1 MLKFSGTYKKRLSII
16 KIIDFSMSD
25 TKIVITVGP
34 ACDEEIVLKKLF
46 VNGLSAVRINTAH
59 AEKGYISRI
68 KNRVEKL
75 NKELDTFVGVMV
87 DLKGPELRTVDTDG
101 FLIKAGVKYEL
112 SNKTKKG
119 ESIQINFPNIL
130 EALDA
135 GDNILMSDGKFRF
148 QVLSKS
154 SNGIIVKA
162 LDSGQIR
169 DKSRVNVPGKYL
181 DLGVLTNKDET
192 FLKESIKANV
202 DFFAL
207 SFVQKKENV
216 EELQKIVMENHGNQA
231 IISKIETKSGLKNL
245 SDIVKVSDFI
255 MVARGD
261 LGVELPLEEIG
272 LIQKKI
278 ISESHKYGVPTIVAT
293 QMLESMVNASSPT
306 RAEVSDIT
314 NAILDNTDAVML
326 SEETAIGKFPEQAVL
341 YLKKI
346 LNYVETKTLKFN
358 EPAEFLG
365 NRVAYSIC
373 KASKVIAEEIEA
385 DGIVAFTRSGNTA
398 RMISAVRPGV
408 PIYSVVTDSGLA
420 RRINLLRGIKPLLV
434 SDKQDLENS
443 EYIAN
448 LERVYGIKKGSR
460 LVVTSGAPYFK
471 FGGTNDVMIITAGEF
486 LGRGYPS
493 GRSVKGLVSTNEKT
507 GDILFVDSEID
518 AVQEHFKNFKGII
531 FTKPVNHEIMDEIEK
546 LGITGVYNTK
556 MLKKIKEKDT
566 VFIDGYTG
574 IITK

>member
-1 MLKFSGTYKKRLSII
+1 
-16 KIIDFSMSD
+16 MSD
-25 TKIVITVGP
+25 TKIVVTVGP

-59 AEKGYISRI
+59 AEKGYITKIKSR
-68 KNRVEKL
+68 VDTL
-75 NKELDTFVGVMV
+75 NKELNTFVGVIV

-101 FLIKAGVKYEL
+101 YLISAGSKYEL

-130 EALDA
+130 EGLDV

-148 QVLSKS
+148 QVVSKS
-154 SNGIIVKA
+154 SNGIFVKA
-162 LDSGQIR
+162 LDSGMIR

-181 DLGVLTNKDET
+181 DLGVLTDKDEL
-192 FLKESIKANV
+192 FLKESINANV

-216 EELQKIVMENHGNQA
+216 EELQKIVMENHGDQA
-231 IISKIETKSGLKNL
+231 IISKIETKSGLRNL
-245 SDIVKVSDFI
+245 NDIVKVSDFI

-341 YLKKI
+341 YLRKI
-346 LNYVETKTLKFN
+346 LDFVETKTLKFD

-365 NRVAYSIC
+365 NRVAYSIS
-373 KASKVIAEEIEA
+373 KASKIIAEEIEA
-385 DGIVAFTRSGNTA
+385 DGIVAFTMSGNTA

-408 PIYSVVTDSGLA
+408 PIYSVITDQGLA

-434 SDKQDLENS
+434 SDKQDFES
-443 EYIAN
+443 GEYIAE
-448 LERVYGIKKGSR
+448 LERVYRIKKGSR

-471 FGGTNDVMIITAGEF
+471 YGGTNDVMIITAGEF

-493 GRSVKGLVSTNEKT
+493 GRSVKGFVSKDKKS
-507 GDILFVDSEID
+507 GDILFVDYEID
-518 AVQEHFKNFKGII
+518 EIQKHFKNFKGII
-531 FTKPVNHEIMDEIEK
+531 FTKPVNHRIMDEIEK
-546 LGITGVYNTK
+546 LGITAVYNTK
-556 MLKKIKEKDT
+556 ILKKIKEKDT

-574 IITK
+574 IISK

>member
-1 MLKFSGTYKKRLSII
+1 
-16 KIIDFSMSD
+16 MSD
-25 TKIVITVGP
+25 TKIVVTVGP
-34 ACDEEIVLKKLF
+34 ACEEEIVLKKLF

-59 AEKGYISRI
+59 AEKGYITKIKSR
-68 KNRVEKL
+68 VDTL
-75 NKELDTFVGVMV
+75 NKELNTFVGVIV

-101 FLIKAGVKYEL
+101 YLISAGSKYEL

-130 EALDA
+130 EGLDV

-148 QVLSKS
+148 QVVSKS
-154 SNGIIVKA
+154 SNGIFVKA
-162 LDSGQIR
+162 LDSGMIR

-181 DLGVLTNKDET
+181 DLGVLTDKDEL
-192 FLKESIKANV
+192 FLKESINANV

-216 EELQKIVMENHGNQA
+216 EELQKIVMENHGDQA
-231 IISKIETKSGLKNL
+231 IISKIETKSGLRNL
-245 SDIVKVSDFI
+245 NDIVKVSDFI

-346 LNYVETKTLKFN
+346 LDFVETKTLKFD

-365 NRVAYSIC
+365 NRVAYSIS
-373 KASKVIAEEIEA
+373 KASKIIAEEIEA

-408 PIYSVVTDSGLA
+408 PIYSVITDQGLA

-434 SDKQDLENS
+434 SDKQDFESS
-443 EYIAN
+443 EYIAE
-448 LERVYGIKKGSR
+448 LERVYRIKKGSR

-471 FGGTNDVMIITAGEF
+471 YGGTNDVMIITAGEF
-486 LGRGYPS
+486 LGRGYPA
-493 GRSVKGLVSTNEKT
+493 GRSVKGLVSTDKKS
-507 GDILFVDSEID
+507 GDILFVDYEID
-518 AVQEHFKNFKGII
+518 EIQKHFKNFKGII
-531 FTKPVNHEIMDEIEK
+531 FTKPVNHRIMDEIEK
-546 LGITGVYNTK
+546 LGITAVYNTK
-556 MLKKIKEKDT
+556 ILKKIKEKDT

-574 IITK
+574 IISK